1 MIITSNGNVT
11 WLSTNIYKSSCSID
25 VQNYPFD
32 LQNCSLAFGI
42 LNLIIIYF
50 LLYRYIQF
58 LKIKINFFLNES
70 ELDIRWNS
78 G

>member
-42 LNLIIIYF
+42 LSLNNVF
-50 LLYRYIQF
+50 KYR
-58 LKIKINFFLNES
+58 N
-70 ELDIRWNS
+70 
-78 G
+78 